1 MMQPVRSALLAIGI
15 VASLGATA
23 HTLDPEREARWRAE
37 VVPGI
42 VVGEAVDIPGPGD
55 RPFLGLLTEP
65 PGVDRA
71 ATPLL
76 VLVHGI
82 GVHPDHGVIGTLRM
96 DLADKGYATLSIQ
109 MPVLASDA
117 PAEHYEPLFGNAAE
131 RIGSAA
137 AWARGRGYR
146 DLVLVSHSLGSRM
159 SNAYFDRVSP
169 PAYRAWVALGLPG
182 SYTVKFAQTP
192 SVPVLDIHGER
203 DIRPVLDNAA
213 ARAQVARAS
222 GATQQKIAG
231 TDHFYAARE
240 AEVSNLIAEFARRK

>member
-1 MMQPVRSALLAIGI
+1 MRPLRSALVVVGI
-15 VASLGATA
+15 VAWISAAA

-37 VVPGI
+37 VVPGL
-42 VVGEAVDIPGPGD
+42 VVGEAVEIPGPGD

-65 PGVDRA
+65 PGVDRG

-96 DLADKGYATLSIQ
+96 DLADKGYSTLSIQ

-131 RIGSAA
+131 RIGNAA

-159 SNAYFDRVSP
+159 SNAYFDRESP
-169 PAYRAWVALGLPG
+169 SPYRAWVALGLPG
-182 SYTVKFAQTP
+182 PYTVRFSQKP
-192 SVPVLDIHGER
+192 PVPVLDVHGER

-213 ARAQVARAS
+213 ARAKVARAS
-222 GATQQKIAG
+222 GATQHTITG

-240 AEVSNLIAEFARRK
+240 AEVSNLIAEFVRRK